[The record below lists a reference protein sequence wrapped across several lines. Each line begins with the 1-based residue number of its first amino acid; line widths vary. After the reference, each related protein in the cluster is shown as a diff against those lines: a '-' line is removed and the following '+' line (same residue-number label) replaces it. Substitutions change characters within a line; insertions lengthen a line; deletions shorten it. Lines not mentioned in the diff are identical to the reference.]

1 MTVLLW
7 MVLGMLAGWLTSV
20 ATATPPE
27 GRLANLVV
35 GVIGALVG
43 GLLLQLFGTGGAG
56 FDPTSLLTA
65 ILGAAILIGLIRH
78 VHRPVI

>member
-7 MVLGMLAGWLTSV
+7 IALGVLAGWLTSI

-35 GVIGALVG
+35 GIIGALVG
-43 GLLLQLFGTGGAG
+43 GVVLQIFGASGGG
-56 FDPTSLLTA
+56 FDATSLLTA
-65 ILGAAILIGLIRH
+65 VLGAAILIGLIRH